1 MRSQG
6 SVLIVVLGLLA
17 ILAIVG
23 VTFVTMSSMDR
34 ATASNF
40 ALQSQFMLAA
50 DGAVDFV
57 CDHLVKDL
65 WLYNPKAAK
74 GTADTDAEDPY
85 GDSTPLL
92 TDLKALPDGLGGVT
106 PTPSPADFRDFKYA
120 LLRNEPW
127 DAPGTVP
134 GSAVPEDPWL
144 ATTLDWDTVVDLA
157 EKEKGGSQELK
168 SGITFAYS
176 YGSCLYQYPAP
187 PVSQRPYGLNCWWTQ
202 QASVPS
208 DYTNRANNLGIPGGD
223 ENKPVVSLGRGVHVD
238 PYWPPSG
245 VWIPELSFPFESG
258 IIRASVTVQDHA
270 AMVNV
275 NIHGNGGDLGPYR
288 FSDATGRGYFVSDIT
303 PVKEGPGATG
313 IDAKVALLTG
323 DGGTSEGGRW
333 PTGGPTSGPNNLNRM
348 QTEIEKPQ
356 ANRPFTLEEEFELRR
371 LLGTSYRSRLEK
383 IAILSQTGALFE
395 MEPDDNRAKALG
407 RPRPNEQALRRRMC
421 LTTVSWTSEVT
432 ADPWAVRD
440 PGNQSIFLLH
450 TGTPPSR
457 TYSARKANINLDVPE
472 DIFRVLWHGRA
483 FDHLSPVQLAQFRQ
497 FVANIAGFRDGW
509 VGSGV
514 RLWGGLRLT
523 SASPMPTPQEQYLA
537 ASRQPIIS
545 ELAYEA
551 PTAPDTLAKVRV
563 ELFSPWEGDCVG
575 DTAGLTFP
583 ANCQLNALGASNG
596 VTRMSDLWPR
606 MPAEP
611 PGSGPV
617 GNCRVIVLDVDI
629 GAGTLSGKLK
639 YIKLV
644 IRDPTKGDIVLDE
657 ATLDEIK
664 ALESSPSLY
673 RPIYVAWNAS
683 APEQQPWLDKR
694 GAKDDWPVRVV
705 YIGDW
710 MAGKNGTVGLEIG
723 SWAQP
728 AAPPDPRIPI
738 RFPRSCHVNRLP
750 PDKPLPIRATEAT
763 TVTTTPPGT
772 FMAVPRIGDL
782 SQILW
787 WDGTGDFWPW
797 VTRVARAGNRN
808 LTDKDF
814 KFPWVGAASVPS
826 DPNTYATTATTPG
839 AFSRLFAANVLSV
852 GGPWCDGIDNDN
864 DGGMIDDRQP
874 ALIGVI
880 ADKGEDGFGRFG
892 GPEIRVAG
900 RINLNTATET
910 ALRAIENGVHVTG
923 LCDTIFAAR
932 KNGRILT
939 PAVVL
944 DEKYKD
950 KLFGLSSGGDQNLS
964 DDEKRRE
971 AFARISNLVT
981 LRSDTFSIYGTVQ
994 YVDASSYLRK
1004 KATSLAPYVKRTRRF
1019 WALVD
1024 RSPTAAFSP
1033 ADVLTTSPKFIHP
1046 RILNFQW
1053 MD

>member
-34 ATASNF
+34 TTASNF

-50 DGAVDFV
+50 DGAVDYL
-57 CDHLVKDL
+57 CHHLVTDL
-65 WLYNPKAAK
+65 WLFNAKAAK
-74 GTADTDAEDPY
+74 GTASGDAEDPY

-92 TDLKALPDGLGGVT
+92 TDLKDLPDISGSVT
-106 PTPSPADFRDFKYA
+106 PAPSPRTDFRYA

-127 DAPGTVP
+127 DAPGTVT
-134 GSAVPEDPWL
+134 GAALSVAPEDPWL

-157 EKEKGGSQELK
+157 RSEMGGSQQLS

-176 YGSCLYQYPAP
+176 YGSCLSQYPAP
-187 PVSQRPYGLNCWWTQ
+187 PVSQRPYGLNCWWTRE
-202 QASVPS
+202 APISL

-223 ENKPVVSLGRGVHVD
+223 AESKTINLSNPLRAVHVD

-258 IIRASVTVQDHA
+258 IIRVSVTVQDHA
-270 AMVNV
+270 AMVNA
-275 NIHGNGGDLGPYR
+275 NIHGNGGDLGGQT
-288 FSDATGRGYFVSDIT
+288 FSDATGRGYFVSDIA
-303 PVKEGPGATG
+303 PAKETLG
-313 IDAKVALLTG
+313 IDPGILLTG
-323 DGGTSEGGRW
+323 GGGEVGRW
-333 PTGGPTSGPNNLNRM
+333 PMGVAPNNLNRM
-348 QTEIEKPQ
+348 QTEIENPGTT
-356 ANRPFTLEEEFELRR
+356 NRPFTLEEEFELRR
-371 LLGTSYRSRLEK
+371 LLGTSYRSRLEN
-383 IAILSQTGALFE
+383 IAKLSQTTLFE
-395 MEPDDNRAKALG
+395 MDPDANRAQALG
-407 RPRPNEQALRRRMC
+407 RPLPNEQALRRRMC

-450 TGTPPSR
+450 TGAPPGG
-457 TYSARKANINLDVPE
+457 TYSARKANINLDAPE

-483 FDHLSPVQLAQFRQ
+483 FDHLSPVQLAQFKQ
-497 FVANIAGFRDGW
+497 FVANIVGFRDGW

-514 RLWGGLRLT
+514 RLWPLRLS
-523 SASPMPTPQEQYLA
+523 SASPIPTPQEQYLA

-551 PTAPDTLAKVRV
+551 PTPPDTIAKVRV

-575 DTAGLTFP
+575 DKAGLTFP
-583 ANCQLNALGASNG
+583 NNCQLNAMGASNS
-596 VTRMSDLWPR
+596 VTGLSGR
-606 MPAEP
+606 MPGEGI
-611 PGSGPV
+611 GSGPV
-617 GNCRVIVLDVDI
+617 SNCRVIELNVDI
-629 GAGTLSGKLK
+629 ANGTLSGKLT

-644 IRDPTKGDIVLDE
+644 VRDPTKGDIVLDE
-657 ATLDEIK
+657 VDVDEIK

-673 RPIYVAWNAS
+673 RPIYVAW
-683 APEQQPWLDKR
+683 QPTDAWGDKR

-710 MAGKNGTVGLEIG
+710 MPGKNGTVGLEMG

-738 RFPRSCHVNRLP
+738 RFPRSCHGNRLP
-750 PDKPLPIRATEAT
+750 TTKPLPIRATTAPQST
-763 TVTTTPPGT
+763 TSVDDT
-772 FMAVPRIGDL
+772 FLAVPRIGDL

-787 WDGTGDFWPW
+787 WNGTGSFWPW
-797 VTRVARAGNRN
+797 VRRVSRAGRDN

-814 KFPWVGAASVPS
+814 KFPWVGAGPAPS
-826 DPNTYATTATTPG
+826 DPSTYATNT
-839 AFSRLFAANVLSV
+839 FSPLFAANVLCVS
-852 GGPWCDGIDNDN
+852 GPWCDGIDNDN
-864 DGGMIDDRQP
+864 DGATDDRQP
-874 ALIGVI
+874 ALMGVI
-880 ADKGEDGFGRFG
+880 VDKGEDGSGRFG
-892 GPEIRVAG
+892 GPELRVAG

-910 ALRAIENGVHVTG
+910 ALRAIENGVSVTG
-923 LCDTIFAAR
+923 LCDTVMAAR
-932 KNGRILT
+932 QNGRILT

-944 DEKYKD
+944 DAKYKD
-950 KLFGLSSGGDQNLS
+950 KLFGLSSGGGQNLS

-981 LRSDTFSIYGTVQ
+981 VRSDTYSIYGTVQ
-994 YVDASSYLRK
+994 YVDASSALRK
-1004 KATSLAPYVKRTRRF
+1004 NATSLAPYVKRTRRF

-1033 ADVLTTSPKFIHP
+1033 ADVVTTSPKFIHP